1 MMSCSDFIDRFS
13 DYFDG
18 VGDGAF
24 VQEAETH
31 LASCA
36 SCRRYREVVE
46 RGAELFRAVPGVA
59 VRADFYPRLKHR
71 IYHMEDARALSR
83 GSAGSAT
90 TAATILGMA
99 VLLSVVAWSPL
110 MRSDRTQV
118 ELSPI
123 VVSFPSSSR
132 SPGLRPP
139 PVDLSSGSFAYGP
152 FGRRSRALWDRP
164 HALLWEYS
172 PLYERYGPNGAFRQT
187 ALD

>member
-1 MMSCSDFIDRFS
+1 MSCCDFIERFS

-24 VQEAETH
+24 LEEAEAH
-31 LASCA
+31 LSSCG
-36 SCRRYREVVE
+36 SCRRYAEVVR
-46 RGAELFRAVPGVA
+46 RGGEL
-59 VRADFYPRLKHR
+59 VRAAPAVSVREDFYPRLKHR

-110 MRSDRTQV
+110 MRSDRARF

-139 PVDLSSGSFAYGP
+139 PVDLSSRGFAYGRFAP
-152 FGRRSRALWDRP
+152 RSRALWERP

-172 PLYERYGPNGAFRQT
+172 PLYERYGAFRQT